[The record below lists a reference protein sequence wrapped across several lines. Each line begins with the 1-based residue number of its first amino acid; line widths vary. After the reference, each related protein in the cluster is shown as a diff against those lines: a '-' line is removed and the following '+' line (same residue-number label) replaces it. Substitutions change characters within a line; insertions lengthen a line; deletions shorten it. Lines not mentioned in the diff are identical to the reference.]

1 MNMES
6 IVQRCTEKFSNN
18 LREALEEA
26 ERQGAEGVKVEIKI
40 HIGDEDEPFT
50 ETEATEDAEDAEDMR
65 ERMEAALLEYIER
78 LAAGETYPDE
88 EQTRH
93 LVGAAELLDKL
104 LSRREEKQK

>member
-65 ERMEAALLEYIER
+65 ERQNCWISCFR
-78 LAAGETYPDE
+78 GE
-88 EQTRH
+88 
-93 LVGAAELLDKL
+93 KK
-104 LSRREEKQK
+104 SRNKGVVEK